1 MIFKKI
7 TVLASIF
14 IIIFPISIQ
23 AQKKRPAPYKLR
35 ALTDPNSPSYV
46 PYPFPKSDF
55 EILED
60 FKYGIK
66 KMRIHEQPGHDI
78 FLLEQEGITVDRIV
92 KVKQKCLN
100 FPHNFYYIFDI
111 TRNGEIMGRGTVDE
125 FGLVMM
131 GGLSTEETKEWTRPF
146 REKVEV
152 EDIIHMATRRKIE
165 IKKAELVHS
174 FSDICNILAPMWEV
188 DTSEGTYFIDH
199 RHKVWV
205 VDYEAPATDETIKKR
220 KREIILDD
228 DKAIIKFLRKVE

>member
-7 TVLASIF
+7 PIF
-14 IIIFPISIQ
+14 ILIFTIIFPIASQ

-35 ALTDPNSPSYV
+35 VLTDPNSPSYV

-78 FLLEQEGITVDRIV
+78 FLLEQEGISIDRIA

-100 FPHNFYYIFDI
+100 FRHNFYYIFEI
-111 TRNGEIMGRGTVDE
+111 KKNGEIMGRGTVDE

-131 GGLSTEETKEWTRPF
+131 GGLVTEEAKKWVRPF
-146 REKVEV
+146 KEKIEV
-152 EDIIHMATRRKIE
+152 EDIVHKATKRKIE
-165 IKKAELVHS
+165 IKRAELVHS
-174 FSDICNILAPMWEV
+174 FSDICKILAPMWEV
-188 DTSEGTYFIDH
+188 ETSEGTYFIDH
-199 RHKVWV
+199 RDKVWV
-205 VDYEAPATDETIKKR
+205 VDYETPATDEIIKKR
-220 KREIILDD
+220 KKEIILDD
-228 DKAIIKFLRKVE
+228 DKAIVKFLRKVD